1 MSFSMRR
8 LHPRGPTNRG
18 LQSMQVAPCWGQT
31 VFWCGAPQWVTKPPA
46 RRRQPQSSR
55 LCRHRRWDWL
65 FDQCCHIAQALNDN
79 EIALAQIYGVHA
91 APDDLDDQQV
101 AKLADAAPLL
111 KENFNPDEPRV
122 PAGNPDG
129 GQWTA
134 DDGAS
139 AEADRKSI
147 CIERCA
153 HLLERPLTYRWSN
166 VNTFAFYRCVND
178 CMSEAG

>member
-1 MSFSMRR
+1 MLRAMLRSEPVNPIICCIHCDKIWY
-8 LHPRGPTNRG
+8 LPI
-18 LQSMQVAPCWGQT
+18 QQI
-31 VFWCGAPQWVTKPPA
+31 VFG
-46 RRRQPQSSR
+46 
-55 LCRHRRWDWL
+55 RHRRWDWL